1 KVALG
6 SIRTQLLRTVLT
18 IVIIAIGITAL
29 VGILTIVTAIDYNMN
44 SSFASMGS
52 NTFNINR
59 YETSTRQFGGGEVDK
74 INPIISYPE
83 AKAFKEKYNYPLTNT
98 SISFTATTVAEVKF
112 ENKKT

>member
-1 KVALG
+1 M
-6 SIRTQLLRTVLT
+6 LT

-59 YETSTRQFGGGEVDK
+59 YENATRRSGGKEV
-74 INPIISYPE
+74 
-83 AKAFKEKYNYPLTNT
+83 EKYLQSDAILTDF
-98 SISFTATTVAEVKF
+98 SFVFVNAF
-112 ENKKT
+112 SPIYLQD

>member
-1 KVALG
+1 MLGLFRENVKVALG

-52 NTFNINR
+52 KHNEG
-59 YETSTRQFGGGEVDK
+59 YL
-74 INPIISYPE
+74 ISLSLQLLFYML
-83 AKAFKEKYNYPLTNT
+83 KS
-98 SISFTATTVAEVKF
+98 SILIFDQ
-112 ENKKT
+112 